1 MGELNLHA
9 MDEPQAATLGVSAE
23 QERPAPGFMRFAGG
37 LTAKD
42 ATEMRAA
49 LDASAF
55 SRMDGEDGSET

>member
-9 MDEPQAATLGVSAE
+9 MVEPLAATLEVSSE
-23 QERPAPGFMRFAGG
+23 QERPAPGVMRFAGG

-42 ATEMRAA
+42 AAEMRAA
-49 LDASAF
+49 LDDATF